1 MFYHIIDEQKKTI
14 LRTNSPYQEIGFRP
28 FSTGGESFSGRFNP
42 RGTNLSVQVSAVYF
56 VQRLYPAKS
65 AACSFYMQ
73 IYS

>member
-1 MFYHIIDEQKKTI
+1 MFYQIIDEQKKTI
-14 LRTNSPYQEIGFRP
+14 LRTNSPVPGDWFQTIFHGR
-28 FSTGGESFSGRFNP
+28 GISGRFNP